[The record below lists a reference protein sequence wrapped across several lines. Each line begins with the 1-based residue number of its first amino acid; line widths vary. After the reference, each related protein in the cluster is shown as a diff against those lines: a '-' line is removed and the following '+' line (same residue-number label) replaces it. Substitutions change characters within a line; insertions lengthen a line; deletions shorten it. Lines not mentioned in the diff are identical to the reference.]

1 MKVPSKLICYGL
13 VFYTLKDMA
22 FYKIEV
28 LRSRLRLR
36 ISNEYQ
42 SYYNNSIGGEINM
55 KKITKNL
62 SFMLVLIMLVSI
74 VFTGCSTSK
83 NNNLSANTTNT
94 ASTTKNNDL
103 GIALITSAAGP
114 NDKGYNQ
121 SAVTGLEKVK
131 KELGINYKVVETA
144 DVPGSLTQLA
154 GAGYKLIFSLE
165 YNFDALI
172 KGVGGSKPI
181 AEQYPNTTFVVFNDN
196 PNVNAD
202 GSVKHKNVVS
212 VLFDV
217 HEASFIAGALSTLV
231 NENAKALFNTTDYA
245 FTSGDAGRKIGFL
258 GGTKSNGI
266 TVFGYGFAEGINYV
280 AKQLGVNYTFYSDY
294 NAGFSDSAAG
304 ATKANTYYSD
314 GANIVYAVA
323 GAVGDGVDAKAKEV
337 KKLSIEVDANKDAN
351 QPGYILTSVLK
362 NTEVPVYEISKSF
375 KENAMDKV
383 NGKVLSYNLASGATG
398 ITDLSVIESKVKP
411 DGKAKWDEIKAKIKT
426 ISDKIASGEIKVT
439 NTQAGQKFDKS
450 KLSNIKMPND

>member
-1 MKVPSKLICYGL
+1 
-13 VFYTLKDMA
+13 
-22 FYKIEV
+22 
-28 LRSRLRLR
+28 
-36 ISNEYQ
+36 
-42 SYYNNSIGGEINM
+42 
-55 KKITKNL
+55 
-62 SFMLVLIMLVSI
+62 MLVLIMLVSI
-74 VFTGCSTSK
+74 VFTGCSTS
-83 NNNLSANTTNT
+83 NNSATNTTNT
-94 ASTTKNNDL
+94 ANTTNVTNTNNTGL
-103 GIALITSAAGP
+103 GIALITSAAGA

-121 SAVTGLEKVK
+121 SAIAGLEKAK
-131 KELGINYKVVETA
+131 KDLGIKYKVVETT

-181 AEQYPNTTFVVFNDN
+181 AEQYPDTTFVVFNDN
-196 PNVNAD
+196 PNVNDD

-231 NENAKALFNTTDYA
+231 NENAATLFNTTDYA
-245 FTSGDAGRKIGFL
+245 LTAGDAGRKIGFL
-258 GGTKSNGI
+258 GGSKSNGI
-266 TVFGYGFAEGINYV
+266 TVFGYGYAEGINYV

-351 QPGYILTSVLK
+351 QPGHILTSVLK
-362 NTEVPVYEISKSF
+362 NTEVPVYEIAKNF
-375 KENAMDKV
+375 NDNAMDKV
-383 NGKVLSYNLASGATG
+383 NGKVLTYNLASGATG
-398 ITDLSVIESKVKP
+398 ITDLSVIESKIKS
-411 DGKAKWDEIKAKIKT
+411 DGKAKWDEIKTELKT

-439 NTQAGQKFDKS
+439 NAQAGEKFDKT
-450 KLSNIKMPND
+450 KLSNLKMPND

>member
-1 MKVPSKLICYGL
+1 
-13 VFYTLKDMA
+13 
-22 FYKIEV
+22 
-28 LRSRLRLR
+28 
-36 ISNEYQ
+36 
-42 SYYNNSIGGEINM
+42 M
-55 KKITKNL
+55 KKNTKNL
-62 SFMLVLIMLVSI
+62 SFLLVVIMLVSI
-74 VFTGCSTSK
+74 IFTGCSTSK
-83 NNNLSANTTNT
+83 TGNSSASSSNSDTDNTG
-94 ASTTKNNDL
+94 L

-121 SAVTGLEKVK
+121 SAIAGLEKAK
-131 KELGINYKVVETA
+131 KDLGIKYKVVETT
-144 DVPGSLTQLA
+144 DVPGSLSQLA

-181 AEQYPNTTFVVFNDN
+181 AEQYPDTTFVIFNDN
-196 PNVNAD
+196 PNVNDD
-202 GSVKHKNVVS
+202 GSVKHKNVAS

-217 HEASFIAGALSTLV
+217 HEASFMAGALATLV
-231 NENAKALFNTTDYA
+231 NENAPKLFNSSEYS
-245 FTSGDAGRKIGFL
+245 FTSGDAGRKVGFL
-258 GGTKSNGI
+258 GGSKSNGI

-280 AKQLGVNYTFYSDY
+280 AKELGVNYTFYSDY
-294 NAGFSDSAAG
+294 NAGFSDSASG

-337 KKLSIEVDANKDAN
+337 KKLSIEVDANKDSN

-362 NTEVPVYEISKSF
+362 NTEVPVYEIAKNY

-383 NGKVLSYNLASGATG
+383 NGKVLSYNLATGATG
-398 ITDLSVIESKVKP
+398 ITDLSVIESKITA
-411 DGKAKWDEIKAKIKT
+411 DGKAKWDEIKGQLKT

-439 NTQAGQKFDKS
+439 NAQAGDKFDKT
-450 KLSNIKMPND
+450 KLENLKMPND